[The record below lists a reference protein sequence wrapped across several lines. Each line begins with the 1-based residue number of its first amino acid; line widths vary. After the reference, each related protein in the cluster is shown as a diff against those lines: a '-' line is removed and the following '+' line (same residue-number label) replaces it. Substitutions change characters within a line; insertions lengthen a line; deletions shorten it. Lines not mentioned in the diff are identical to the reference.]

1 MKVPA
6 FFLVALMAVTLV
18 SCLPLDLG
26 FGGVYDSPE
35 ANAYWARRFGRGF
48 FSNLASIQKNINN
61 VAEQNRA
68 SIDIKTPVDLE
79 EEQIDND
86 LSIEPVKPAQVLT
99 VLPSGPLFFEN
110 VNF

>member
-1 MKVPA
+1 
-6 FFLVALMAVTLV
+6 MAVTLV

-35 ANAYWARRFGRGF
+35 ANAHWARRFGRGF

-61 VAEQNRA
+61 VAEQNRQNVGV
-68 SIDIKTPVDLE
+68 DIRTPVDLE
-79 EEQIDND
+79 EEQIDQD

>member
-1 MKVPA
+1 
-6 FFLVALMAVTLV
+6 MAVTLV

-61 VAEQNRA
+61 VAEQNRQNVGA
-68 SIDIKTPVDLE
+68 APPSIDIRTPVDLE
-79 EEQIDND
+79 EEQIDQD

>member
-68 SIDIKTPVDLE
+68 SIDIRTPVDLE

-86 LSIEPVKPAQVLT
+86 LSIDQVPAQA
-99 VLPSGPLFFEN
+99 LPALQPGPLFFEN